1 MANAAD
7 EGGANL
13 PRPRNVHERA
23 ELARTAGGVTTFE
36 WDLRS
41 DTWAWTPE
49 LAALFGLDPG
59 MRAGTFEQWRQ
70 LVFFDDVPKL
80 RAAAAAAAAGRPP
93 FYAEFRLKLPDGRV
107 RWLAAKGAAAPDE
120 SGQSRWICGALFDIS
135 DRKEL
140 QVRLLSLNETLETR
154 LVELRDQA
162 HTLEVLNRTGA
173 TLAAE
178 RDLEK
183 LVQAITDAA
192 VELSGAQF
200 GAFFYNLLDDKG
212 ESYTLYT
219 LSGASREA
227 FEKFPMPRNTAVF
240 DPTFRGT
247 GIVRSDNIREDP
259 RYGKSAPYY
268 GQPPGHLPVV
278 SYLAVPVVSRTGEV
292 HGGLFMGHGDPGQ
305 FTSRHEQL
313 IAGLAGQ
320 AAVALDNA
328 RLLEANHRE
337 LAARRQ
343 AEASLHQLN
352 AELETRAAE
361 RARQLAA
368 MTTRAED
375 TERRFRLLVDAVTD
389 YAIFMLDPD
398 GRVVNWNPGAQRIKG
413 YTLSEIVG
421 QHLSRFYIPEDVA
434 SGQPDKNL
442 CIAREQGRLET
453 EGWRVRKD
461 GSRFWAS
468 VVLTAVKDE
477 KGELLGFAKITRDLT
492 ERRAAEERMRQAQ
505 KMEAIGQL
513 TGGVAHDFNNL
524 LAVISGNLEALQR
537 RVTNPADAELR
548 RYIAGGLR
556 GTERA
561 AALTHR
567 LLAFARRQPLDPAPL
582 SVNTIITGMSEMFR
596 RTLGESILVE
606 TVLAAGLWS
615 VFVDPN
621 ELEASLLN
629 LAVNARDA
637 MPDGGKL
644 TIEAANVHLDEQY
657 AAEADVRSGQYVG
670 VFVSDTGTGMS
681 AETVAK
687 AFDPFFTTKDIG
699 RGTGLGLS
707 QVYGFIKQSGG
718 HVKIYS
724 EVGLGTTVKLYLPR
738 HVSPEDAKQAPGQ
751 APSVPHGR
759 GESVLVVDDEPEV
772 RHMAAEMLRELG
784 YRAIEAMDG
793 ATALRLL
800 AANREISI
808 LFTDVGLPGGMNGRQ
823 LADEARRQRAGLRVL
838 FTGGY
843 PRNAIVHHGRLDP
856 GVALLMKPFTYHELA
871 SKLRS
876 VLEGFSK

>member
-1 MANAAD
+1 M
-7 EGGANL
+7 L
-13 PRPRNVHERA
+13 PRTRNASERA
-23 ELARTAGGVTTFE
+23 ELARAAGGVTTFE

-59 MRAGTFEQWRQ
+59 APTDAFEGWRQ
-70 LVFFDDVPKL
+70 PIFFDDVPKL
-80 RAAAAAAAAGRPP
+80 RAAAAAAATVPP

-107 RWLAAKGAAAPDE
+107 RWLAAKGAAAADE
-120 SGQSRWICGALFDIS
+120 RGHSRWICGALFDIS
-135 DRKEL
+135 ERKEL
-140 QVRLLSLNETLETR
+140 QVRLLSLNETLEAR

-162 HTLEVLNRTGA
+162 HTLEILNRTGA

-178 RDLEK
+178 RNLQK

-192 VELSGAQF
+192 VLLSGAQF
-200 GAFFYNLLDDKG
+200 GAFFYNLLDHKG

-240 DPTFRGT
+240 DPTFKGT

-268 GQPPGHLPVV
+268 GQPHGHLPVV
-278 SYLAVPVVSRTGEV
+278 SYLAVPVIARTGEV
-292 HGGLFMGHGDPGQ
+292 HGGLFLGHGEPGQ
-305 FTSRHEQL
+305 FTARHEQL

-328 RLLEANHRE
+328 RLLETNQRE
-337 LAARRQ
+337 LAARRA
-343 AEASLHQLN
+343 AEAGLQQLN
-352 AELETRAAE
+352 TELETRATE
-361 RARQLAA
+361 RAKQLAA
-368 MTTRAED
+368 MTVRAED
-375 TERRFRLLVDAVTD
+375 TERRFRLLVDAVSD
-389 YAIFMLDPD
+389 YAIFMLDPE

-413 YTLSEIVG
+413 YALSEIVG
-421 QHLSRFYIPEDVA
+421 QHFSRFYTPEDVA
-434 SGQPDKNL
+434 NGVPDRNL
-442 CIAREQGRLET
+442 KRALTTGRTED

-468 VVLTAVKDE
+468 VVISAIRDE
-477 KGELLGFAKITRDLT
+477 SGDLLGFAKVTRDLS

-561 AALTHR
+561 AGLTHR

-596 RTLGESILVE
+596 RTLGESIFVE
-606 TVLAAGLWS
+606 TVLAAGLWG

-657 AAEADVRSGQYVG
+657 AAEADVKPGQYVG
-670 VFVSDTGTGMS
+670 LFVSDTGTGMS
-681 AETVAK
+681 PETVAK

-738 HVSPEDAKQAPGQ
+738 HVSPEDTKQAPGQ
-751 APSVPHGR
+751 APAVPHGR
-759 GESVLVVDDEPEV
+759 GETVLVVDDEPDV

-838 FTGGY
+838 FTSGY

-856 GVALLMKPFTYHELA
+856 GVALLMKPFTYQELA
-871 SKLRS
+871 AKLRS
-876 VLEGFSK
+876 VVERSPT